1 MDMSVG
7 VYYNNKKEANRM
19 EALLNEIE
27 TKISAKNQDE
37 ILKAVI
43 RGWNREHPRD
53 ELVWISLPKG
63 NREERRRIL
72 EYVCCCLI
80 EEA

>member
-1 MDMSVG
+1 
-7 VYYNNKKEANRM
+7 M

-37 ILKAVI
+37 ILKAAI

-72 EYVCCCLI
+72 EYVCYYLI
-80 EEA
+80 EEP